1 MHSFDD
7 DGFRSGIAAGRKIA
21 GELGML
27 SGKILLQVLPSGLY
41 KCLNLLKSHY
51 LLHEA
56 LSFQL
61 PSDDSV

>member
-1 MHSFDD
+1 M
-7 DGFRSGIAAGRKIA
+7 RKIA

-41 KCLNLLKSHY
+41 RCFNLLKSHY

-56 LSFQL
+56 SNCQL
-61 PSDDSV
+61 PRDDSV